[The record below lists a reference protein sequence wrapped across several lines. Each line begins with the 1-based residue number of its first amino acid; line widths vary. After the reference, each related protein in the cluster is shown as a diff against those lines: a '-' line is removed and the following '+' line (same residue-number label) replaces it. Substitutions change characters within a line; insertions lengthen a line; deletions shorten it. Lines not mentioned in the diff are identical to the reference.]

1 MGELRQRGPFK
12 GQICVSGP
20 HIGGGGSPFNGP
32 LRRFFIETESF
43 TFRSPRLKPLKNYR
57 IGLPPLGNSNLMGGC
72 GESCVPPS

>member
-43 TFRSPRLKPLKNYR
+43 TFRSPRLKPLKKLSYW
-57 IGLPPLGNSNLMGGC
+57 
-72 GESCVPPS
+72 PSSSWQFEPNGRLR